1 MGLNLKKAAGAAA
14 LGGVA
19 GLSLGA
25 AGGLFG
31 GKKSKGFDTA
41 ALQRMLNQGADKQAG
56 LVQGGFNA
64 AGVKNQDFE
73 RTQNA
78 LAQAFETGANQRA
91 EQFGQQLQGIE
102 SPDFVNAQQAKNTE
116 LAFRNLPAA
125 QQNIREQL
133 GATGGL
139 NRGVAIRAL
148 QQPVLQAS
156 QQAADANFET
166 QQQAAQRDIQ
176 RRTVALDTIY
186 QTAQGAALQKLGI
199 DRETAQVLLENGR
212 SDILDRATTLA
223 GIESGRTQGLLD
235 VEQLRQGQRIAQDKA
250 SQARKGALLSTVG
263 TIGGSLFGP
272 AGAAIGGQIGS
283 LAGGG
288 NQPLD
293 LSGLL
298 TQMALRRGQGAS
310 SSQRPTQNVP
320 GIGTVQNR
328 FGGF

>member
-156 QQAADANFET
+156 QQAADANFQT
-166 QQQAAQRDIQ
+166 QQQATERDIA

-212 SDILDRATTLA
+212 ADILDRATALA

-235 VEQLRQGQRIAQDKA
+235 VEQLRQGQDIERAGASKA
-250 SQARKGALLSTVG
+250 RRAALLG
-263 TIGGSLFGP
+263 TAGTLAGSLFGP
-272 AGAAIGGQIGS
+272 VGGVIGGQVGS

-288 NQPLD
+288 SQPLD
-293 LSGLL
+293 LTSLL
-298 TQMALRRGQGAS
+298 SAMRMRQAQQAS
-310 SSQRPTQNVP
+310 AQAVPIGPPRPP
-320 GIGTVQNR
+320 VQPT
-328 FGGF
+328 F